1 MSLRAILILSY
12 LAVVLAAMAVATFIA
27 ASAIEQVYLQ
37 TQRANLLA
45 QAQRVATTL
54 GNLPEF
60 NASPMQMSVSQSA
73 NALPGINTR
82 IIDQKGG
89 VLVDLPQ
96 QANPAAMSVPAPT
109 EPQSQSQSQS
119 QSQPQPQSQL
129 PPPSPPYP
137 LTPSLSPSS
146 SSPDPTLYD
155 ADASTIVT
163 SAELLQ
169 REEIIAAQAGQSQT
183 TIRFVPNNSAY
194 STRVLYAAA
203 PVIQPDGT
211 VSRIVYISTPLPQVG
226 WGSLPDDARTQI
238 ITTLVAV
245 LAVAILLGL
254 ALAIFISRPLQR
266 MARAAHAIAEGD
278 LQQQVTT
285 QHGMRE
291 VGILATAFNQM
302 TASLRRSD
310 QLKSQFIADVSH
322 ELRTPLTVIRGAAET
337 LQDGAVDDMAVRDN
351 FLNTI
356 TQEVD
361 RLSRM
366 VNDLLLLTRADNRA
380 LQIERNPLDLAA
392 LAQTRVLRL
401 NGLAQKRQVRLQFV
415 ASAPARVLGDE
426 NRLTQVFDNL
436 IDNAIRHTPG
446 GGEVTVRVQNDGPY
460 AIAEVRD
467 TGNGIPAQH
476 LPHIFDRF
484 YRAEASRARVSG
496 GAGLGL
502 AIARSLVEAHSGTIS
517 AESVEGQGTTLRFTL
532 PRV

>member
-12 LAVVLAAMAVATFIA
+12 LAVVMAAMAVATLIA
-27 ASAIEQVYLQ
+27 ANATEQIYLQ

-60 NASPMQMSVSQSA
+60 NASPMQMSMSQSA

-96 QANPAAMSVPAPT
+96 QVNPAMPA
-109 EPQSQSQSQS
+109 PQSQASQSA
-119 QSQPQPQSQL
+119 
-129 PPPSPPYP
+129 PPPPDTSTLSATLPNSPPPQP
-137 LTPSLSPSS
+137 LTPSEGN
-146 SSPDPTLYD
+146 PTLYD
-155 ADASTIVT
+155 ADASTMVT
-163 SAELLQ
+163 SDELLQ
-169 REEIIAAQAGQSQT
+169 REEIIAAKAGRAQT
-183 TIRFVPNNSAY
+183 TIRFVSSNSAY
-194 STRVLYAAA
+194 PTRVIYAAA
-203 PVIQPDGT
+203 PVMQTDGS

-226 WGSLPDDARTQI
+226 WGSLPDDARTQV
-238 ITTLVAV
+238 ITALIAV
-245 LAVAILLGL
+245 LGVAIALGL

-266 MARAAHAIAEGD
+266 MAHAAHAIAEGD
-278 LQQQVTT
+278 LQQQVATRY
-285 QHGMRE
+285 GMRE
-291 VGILATAFNQM
+291 VGILASAFNQM

-337 LQDGAVDDMAVRDN
+337 LQDGAVDDFDVRDN

-366 VNDLLLLTRADNRA
+366 VNDLLLLTRADNHA
-380 LQIERNPLDLAA
+380 LNIERKPLDLAA
-392 LAQTRVLRL
+392 LAQARVQRL
-401 NGLAQKRQVRLQFV
+401 SGLAQKRQVQLRISSSRAAQ
-415 ASAPARVLGDE
+415 VLGDE

-436 IDNAIRHTPG
+436 IDNAIRHTPANS
-446 GGEVTVRVQNDGPY
+446 EVSVSVRVDGAY

-467 TGNGIPAQH
+467 TGSGIPSQH

-484 YRAEASRARVSG
+484 YRAEPSRARASG

-502 AIARSLVEAHSGTIS
+502 AIARSLVEAHGGTIS
-517 AESVEGQGTTLRFTL
+517 AQSVEGQGTTLRFTL
-532 PRV
+532 PRS